1 MGQTKHVSEVLDYSL
16 WRTYRYQK
24 TFYLGK
30 FSQEQFASWW
40 KNTFPNLREGDN
52 KDLIYYPLIRPPAGP
67 RQKSIT
73 FIKAYMPYK
82 SSKDPTN
89 PSYRESK
96 ISLDQ
101 QKKSEDEEKAT
112 FTF

>member
-1 MGQTKHVSEVLDYSL
+1 MKRGARPGREEPDHVFL
-16 WRTYRYQK
+16 RQAN
-24 TFYLGK
+24 F
-30 FSQEQFASWW
+30 FFCCCISQVNSIDHIFV
-40 KNTFPNLREGDN
+40 R
-52 KDLIYYPLIRPPAGP
+52 KDLIYYPLTRPPAGP

-82 SSKDPTN
+82 SSEDPTN

-96 ISLDQ
+96 ISPDQ

-112 FTF
+112 FSSAT